1 MCHLTF
7 KPKIQLCPVNKGS
20 SQGLLLV
27 QTPPPFK
34 IVVTYFICVTG
45 KMSLSPRMKVGSLR
59 VWEYSCTSGMR
70 VRGFSIWKHWTGAV
84 AELVHAG

>member
-27 QTPPPFK
+27 QTPPLLK
-34 IVVTYFICVTG
+34 
-45 KMSLSPRMKVGSLR
+45 SLLLTLFV
-59 VWEYSCTSGMR
+59 
-70 VRGFSIWKHWTGAV
+70 
-84 AELVHAG
+84 